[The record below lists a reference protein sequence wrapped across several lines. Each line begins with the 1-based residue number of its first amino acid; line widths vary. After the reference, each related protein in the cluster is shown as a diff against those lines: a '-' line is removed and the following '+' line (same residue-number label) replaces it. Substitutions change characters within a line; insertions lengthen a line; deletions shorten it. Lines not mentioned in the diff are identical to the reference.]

1 MIKID
6 PILADKYRLAC
17 IFTIR
22 KFLEAKAAGFPDDL
36 LVELA
41 DATREEDAA
50 LAHLENGWEKPSDKY
65 RKVFSVSA
73 RGEKGRAIR
82 EEVMRSFGMEI
93 PPRIISV
100 PTKQKEG
107 SIEPSLF

>member
-6 PILADKYRLAC
+6 PILAGRYRSAC
-17 IFTIR
+17 IYTIR

-36 LVELA
+36 MAEVA
-41 DATREEDAA
+41 QATREEDAA

-65 RKVFSVSA
+65 RKVYTVSA
-73 RGEKGRAIR
+73 KGEKGRAIR

-93 PPRIISV
+93 PPKIISV

-107 SIEPSLF
+107 AIEPSLF